1 MSDAITKLKQGQ
13 NLSFEES
20 KSLFSGLMEGKH
32 EENQIIEILEAL
44 IKKGETKDE
53 LAGGIFVLRDK
64 ATKVSADPNTIDTC
78 GTGGDGQNSLNIS
91 TAAAIVLASM
101 GVKVAKHG
109 NKAVSSNCGSAD
121 VLEALKI
128 NINLKPNEA
137 EESIKNFNFAFMFAP
152 NYHSAMKHVGPAR
165 RKMGK
170 KTIFNLIGPLSSP
183 AQVKRQVIGVFDK
196 KWMKPFAEALKE
208 NNVVHAYIVHSDDG
222 MDEISP
228 FAKTNIVELKDGK
241 INEFTIDPK
250 ELGLNSGNKENLKGK
265 NAEYNSEKI
274 IEIYKGTSNEFSQS
288 VALNAAAGLIVAGMF
303 CIIFG
308 WIDFFFAFILTFT
321 EVQLLP
327 VKVVA
332 LNSSITPWWS
342 LSASALVSVAP
353 LIIVAFIVE
362 RYLSKGNLSGAIK

>member
-1 MSDAITKLKQGQ
+1 MTEIIENLQKGQ
-13 NLSFEES
+13 SLSFEES
-20 KSLFSGLMEGKH
+20 KSLFSDLMEGKY
-32 EENQIIEILEAL
+32 EEDKIIEILEAF

-53 LAGGIFVLRDK
+53 LAGGIFVLREK
-64 ATKVSADPNTIDTC
+64 AKKVKADPETIDTC

-128 NINLKPNEA
+128 NINLKPNKA
-137 EESIKNFNFAFMFAP
+137 EENIKKFNFAFMFAP

-165 RKMGK
+165 KKMGK

-208 NNVVHAYIVHSDDG
+208 NEVEHAYIVHSDDG

-228 FAKTNIVELKDGK
+228 FAKTNIVELKDGN
-241 INEFTIDPK
+241 ISQFIIDPK
-250 ELGLNSGNKENLKGK
+250 DLGINSNNKENLKGK
-265 NAEYNSEKI
+265 NAEFNAGKI
-274 IEIYKGTSNEFSQS
+274 VEIYKGKNDRESTKN
-288 VALNAAAGLIVAGMF
+288 
-303 CIIFG
+303 
-308 WIDFFFAFILTFT
+308 
-321 EVQLLP
+321 
-327 VKVVA
+327 
-332 LNSSITPWWS
+332 
-342 LSASALVSVAP
+342 
-353 LIIVAFIVE
+353 
-362 RYLSKGNLSGAIK
+362 

>member
-1 MSDAITKLKQGQ
+1 MSKFIENLKKGK

-20 KSLFSGLMEGKH
+20 KALFSELMEGKYN
-32 EENQIIEILEAL
+32 ENLIIEILESL

-53 LAGGIFVLRDK
+53 LAGGIFVLRKK
-64 ATKVSADPNTIDTC
+64 ASKVNADQNTIDTC

-137 EESIKNFNFAFMFAP
+137 EESIKKFNFAFMFAP
-152 NYHSAMKHVGPAR
+152 NYHSAMKYVGPAR
-165 RKMGK
+165 KKMGK

-196 KWMKPFAEALKE
+196 KWMRPFAEALKE
-208 NNVVHAYIVHSDDG
+208 NGVVHAFIVHSEDG

-228 FAKTNIVELKDGK
+228 FANTNVVELKDSTIK
-241 INEFTIDPK
+241 EFTINPK
-250 ELGLNSGNKENLKGK
+250 TLGIDSVNKEDLKGK

-274 IEIYKGTSNEFSQS
+274 IEIFKGKNNEFSKA
-288 VALNAAAGLIVAGMF
+288 VALNVAAGLIVSGKEKNFNMSYEKA
-303 CIIFG
+303 
-308 WIDFFFAFILTFT
+308 TK
-321 EVQLLP
+321 Q
-327 VKVVA
+327 
-332 LNSSITPWWS
+332 LNSGQVFQH
-342 LSASALVSVAP
+342 LVKIQS
-353 LIIVAFIVE
+353 
-362 RYLSKGNLSGAIK
+362 N

>member
-1 MSDAITKLKQGQ
+1 MSDIATKLKQGQ
-13 NLSFEES
+13 NLSFDES
-20 KSLFSGLMEGKH
+20 KSLFSDLMEGKH
-32 EENQIIEILEAL
+32 SEKEIIEILEAL

-64 ATKVSADPNTIDTC
+64 ATKVSADLYTIDTC

-128 NINLKPNEA
+128 SINLKPNEA

-165 RKMGK
+165 KKMGK

-228 FAKTNIVELKDGK
+228 FAKTNIVELKDGI
-241 INEFTIDPK
+241 INEFTINPK
-250 ELGLNSGNKENLKGK
+250 DLGISKGDKENLKGK
-265 NAEYNSEKI
+265 NADYNAGKI
-274 IEIYKGTSNEFSQS
+274 IEIYKGTNNEFSQS
-288 VALNAAAGLIVAGMF
+288 VALNTAAGLIVSGKEN
-303 CIIFG
+303 
-308 WIDFFFAFILTFT
+308 DFKNAFDKAT
-321 EVQLLP
+321 
-327 VKVVA
+327 KH
-332 LNSSITPWWS
+332 LNSGKVFEHLTK
-342 LSASALVSVAP
+342 L
-353 LIIVAFIVE
+353 
-362 RYLSKGNLSGAIK
+362 LSKNG

>member
-1 MSDAITKLKQGQ
+1 MSNIKEKLKKGQ

-20 KSLFSGLMEGKH
+20 KVLFSELMEGKH
-32 EENQIIEILEAL
+32 DESAIIDILENLLA
-44 IKKGETKDE
+44 KGETKDE
-53 LAGGIFVLRDK
+53 LAGGIYVLREK
-64 ATKVSADPNTIDTC
+64 ASKVNTDENTIDTC

-128 NINLKPNEA
+128 NINLNPKEA
-137 EESIKNFNFAFMFAP
+137 EESIQKFNFAFMFAP
-152 NYHSAMKHVGPAR
+152 NYHSAMKYVGPAR
-165 RKMGK
+165 KKMGK

-208 NNVVHAYIVHSDDG
+208 NGVVHAYIVHSDDG

-228 FAKTNIVELKDGK
+228 FEKTNVVELKGNSIK
-241 INEFTIDPK
+241 QFSIDPK
-250 ELGLNSGNKENLKGK
+250 SLGLNSTNKENLKGR

-274 IEIYKGTSNEFSQS
+274 IEIYKGKNNEFSQA
-288 VALNAAAGLIVAGMF
+288 VALNVAAGLIVSGKEN
-303 CIIFG
+303 
-308 WIDFFFAFILTFT
+308 DFKTSFKNAT
-321 EVQLLP
+321 EH
-327 VKVVA
+327 
-332 LNSSITPWWS
+332 LNSGKVFQHLTKIQS
-342 LSASALVSVAP
+342 
-353 LIIVAFIVE
+353 
-362 RYLSKGNLSGAIK
+362 N

>member
-1 MSDAITKLKQGQ
+1 MSDIATKLKQGQ
-13 NLSFEES
+13 NLSFNES
-20 KSLFSGLMEGKH
+20 KSLFSDLMEGKH
-32 EENQIIEILEAL
+32 AEDKIIEILEAL

-53 LAGGIFVLRDK
+53 LAGGIYILRDK
-64 ATKVSADPNTIDTC
+64 ATKVSCDPGTIDTC

-165 RKMGK
+165 KKMGK

-183 AQVKRQVIGVFDK
+183 AQIKRQVVGVFDK

-228 FAKTNIVELKDGK
+228 FAKTNIVELKNGK
-241 INEFTIDPK
+241 INEFIINPK
-250 ELGLNSGNKENLKGK
+250 DLGINEGNKENLKGK
-265 NAEYNSEKI
+265 NAEYNAEKI
-274 IEIYKGTSNEFSQS
+274 IDIYKGTSNEFSQS
-288 VALNAAAGLIVAGMF
+288 VSLNAAAGLIVSGKEN
-303 CIIFG
+303 
-308 WIDFFFAFILTFT
+308 DFRDAFNKATKHLSSGEVFNHLTKL
-321 EVQLLP
+321 Q
-327 VKVVA
+327 
-332 LNSSITPWWS
+332 
-342 LSASALVSVAP
+342 
-353 LIIVAFIVE
+353 
-362 RYLSKGNLSGAIK
+362 SK